1 MTFTQANIL
10 ETHAEALVNTVNLQ
24 GVMGKGIA
32 LAFKKQFPKNFKL
45 YKAAAEA
52 GELAMGK
59 MFVTETDELT
69 PHYIINFPTK
79 DHWRYPSKLSYIETG
94 LQDLVQVIRA
104 KKIRSIVVPPL
115 GCGNGKLR
123 WSDVRPL
130 IEQYLSPLQAECTI
144 TVLEPGFEAAREEPH
159 QKAELTPAR
168 AMLVYVLHRYRVLG
182 YDINLLVAQKTAYFL
197 QRFGENLRL
206 KFEKGPYGPFA
217 ANLTKVLEV
226 LNGSFIS
233 YDAGRTKPDTEI
245 HIIEENLSDVEE
257 YVATRL
263 SLEQRE
269 RMQQVLEFIEGFES
283 PYGLELLATVD
294 YARRQQPDYSLS
306 DVQEH
311 IANWTERKREI
322 MKPAHIQIAFRH
334 IQQSALHTAPA

>member
-1 MTFTQANIL
+1 MTFTQGNIL
-10 ETHAEALVNTVNLQ
+10 EIHAEALVNTVNLQ

-79 DHWRYPSKLSYIETG
+79 DHWRYPSKLSYIEEG
-94 LQDLVQVIRA
+94 LQDLVRIIRE
-104 KKIRSIVVPPL
+104 KNIRSIVVPPL

-123 WSDVRPL
+123 WSDVHPL
-130 IEQYLSPLQAECTI
+130 IEQYLSPLAAECTI
-144 TVLEPGFEAAREEPH
+144 TVLEPGFEAVREEV
-159 QKAELTPAR
+159 AELVPLTPAR

-197 QRFGENLRL
+197 QRFGEHLRL
-206 KFEKGPYGPFA
+206 NFEKGMYGPFA
-217 ANLTKVLEV
+217 ANLNKVLQL
-226 LNGSFIS
+226 LNGSFLH
-233 YDAGRTKPDTEI
+233 YNETRNNPDTEI
-245 HIIEENLSDVEE
+245 TIIEPNLSIVEE
-257 YVATRL
+257 YVANNL
-263 SLEQRE
+263 QPEQRE
-269 RMQQVLEFIEGFES
+269 RMQQVLDFIEGFES

-294 YARRQQPDYSLS
+294 FALLEQPDYSLN

-322 MKPAHIQIAFRH
+322 MKPAHIQIAYRH
-334 IQQSALHTAPA
+334 IRESQLNTVTA

>member
-1 MTFTQANIL
+1 MTFTQGNIL

-32 LAFKKQFPKNFKL
+32 LAFKKQFPRNFNL

-52 GELAMGK
+52 GELALGK

-79 DHWRYPSKLSYIETG
+79 DHWRYPSKLSYIEEG

-104 KKIRSIVVPPL
+104 RKIRSIVVPPL

-130 IEQYLSPLQAECTI
+130 IEQYLSPLEAECTI
-144 TVLEPGFEAAREEPH
+144 TVLEPGFEAVREEPQ

-217 ANLTKVLEV
+217 ANLTKVLEI

-233 YDAGRTKPDTEI
+233 YDATRTKPDTEI
-245 HIIEENLSDVEE
+245 TIIAQNLHEVEE
-257 YVATRL
+257 YVATML
-263 SLEQRE
+263 LPEQRE
-269 RMQQVLEFIEGFES
+269 RMQEVLEFIEGFES

-334 IQQSALHTAPA
+334 IQESALHTTLA